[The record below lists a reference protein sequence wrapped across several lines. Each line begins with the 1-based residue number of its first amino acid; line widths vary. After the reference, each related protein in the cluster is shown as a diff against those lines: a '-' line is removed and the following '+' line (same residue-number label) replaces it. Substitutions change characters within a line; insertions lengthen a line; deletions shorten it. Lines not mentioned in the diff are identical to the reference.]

1 MFREWILKR
10 QFTENWLFPR
20 EFLAKTQYST
30 RGFRAEFVCY
40 NVLRRGSQR
49 QFVEKSAGRIRSHT
63 GYFHTVCKIMYYFSA
78 LFRSALDFSTDIG
91 KFKF

>member
-63 GYFHTVCKIMYYFSA
+63 RVLPHCVQNNVLFFGTFQVGIRFS
-78 LFRSALDFSTDIG
+78 D
-91 KFKF
+91 